1 MNRILLMVL
10 RNLGKVPGAY
20 WKLCHYAKHTEEY
33 PEEEK
38 YAHIQYILKTAVES
52 GNIDFVVTGKEKLPE
67 ENGFIL
73 YANHQGMFDILA
85 IAAACDKP
93 LGAVLKKELENIPFL
108 KQIIACTKSFPMDR
122 DDIKQSMQVMV
133 NVTKEVKKGR
143 NYLIFPEGT
152 RSKKGNEMLEFH
164 WGSFKPA
171 VKAKCP
177 IVPFALV
184 DSYKVLDQK
193 GCKPVTVQLHFLDPI
208 PYEEYKDMKTVEI
221 AKMVQSRIADKIQKS
236 IEN

>member
-1 MNRILLMVL
+1 M
-10 RNLGKVPGAY
+10 
-20 WKLCHYAKHTEEY
+20 
-33 PEEEK
+33 
-38 YAHIQYILKTAVES
+38 
-52 GNIDFVVTGKEKLPE
+52 
-67 ENGFIL
+67 